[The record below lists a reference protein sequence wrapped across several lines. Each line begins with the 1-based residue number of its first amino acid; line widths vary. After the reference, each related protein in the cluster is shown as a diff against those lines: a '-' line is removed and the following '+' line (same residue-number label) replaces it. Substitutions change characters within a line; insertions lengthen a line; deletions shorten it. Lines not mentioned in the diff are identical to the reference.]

1 MIPAIHN
8 RNTLTPG
15 GNRSRRC
22 AFTLT
27 EVLLSLSIMA
37 VLMVAAATAMKVSM
51 QGYDENDKITR
62 AMQGARATLERLTR
76 QLRTAAS
83 ANFTQ
88 TTESGMYEGQQVTL
102 DVTTLV
108 ITGPRDGSNLVQVRY
123 VHRIPMGSTVGGKLY
138 YYYQEQGQELTTS
151 TLAMLGEEE
160 DVNVESFDV
169 TTVSE
174 GMVTANTKVRFMLNV
189 GDRQFDFSS
198 AVALRG
204 NEY

>member
-1 MIPAIHN
+1 MISAIHN
-8 RNTLTPG
+8 RNILTPDS
-15 GNRSRRC
+15 NRRRRH
-22 AFTLT
+22 AFTLP
-27 EVLLSLSIMA
+27 EVILSLAIMA

-51 QGYDENDKITR
+51 QGYDENDKVTR

-76 QLRTAAS
+76 QLRTAETAD
-83 ANFTQ
+83 FTQ
-88 TTESGMYEGQQVTL
+88 TSEPGMYEGQQVTM

-108 ITGPRDGSNLVQVRY
+108 ITGPRDGSNLEQVQY
-123 VHRIPMGSTVGGKLY
+123 VHRIPMGSTSGGKLY
-138 YYYQEQGQELTTS
+138 YYYQEQGQGLTTP

-160 DVNVESFDV
+160 DIDVESFDV

-174 GMVTANTKVRFMLNV
+174 GAVTANTKIQFTLNV

>member
-1 MIPAIHN
+1 MIPHN
-8 RNTLTPG
+8 RNTLTPEG
-15 GNRSRRC
+15 GRSARR
-22 AFTLT
+22 AFTLP
-27 EVLLSLSIMA
+27 EVMLSLSITA

-51 QGYDENDKITR
+51 QGHEENDKTTR

-76 QLRTAAS
+76 QLRTAAD

-88 TTESGMYEGQQVTL
+88 TSESGMHQGQQVTM

-108 ITGPRDGSNLVQVRY
+108 ITAPRDGSNLERVQY
-123 VHRIPMGSTVGGKLY
+123 VHRIPAGGASGGKLY
-138 YYYQEQGQELTTS
+138 YNYQEQGQELTTP

-160 DVNVESFDV
+160 DVDVESFNI

-174 GMVTANTKVRFMLNV
+174 GAETANAKVQFTLNV
-189 GDRQFDFSS
+189 GGRQFGFSS

-204 NEY
+204 NKY

>member
-1 MIPAIHN
+1 MILEIHN
-8 RNTLTPG
+8 RNTLKPH
-15 GNRSRRC
+15 NRR
-22 AFTLT
+22 AFTLA
-27 EVLLSLSIMA
+27 EVILSLAIMA

-51 QGYDENDKITR
+51 QGYDENDKVTR

-76 QLRTAAS
+76 QIRTAEA
-83 ANFTQ
+83 ADFTQ
-88 TTESGMYEGQQVTL
+88 TSEPGTHQGQPVTM

-108 ITGPRDGSNLVQVRY
+108 ITGPRDGSNLQQVRY
-123 VHRIPMGSTVGGKLY
+123 VHRIPMGGSSGGKLY
-138 YYYQEQGQELTTS
+138 YYYQEQGQGLTEP

-160 DVNVESFDV
+160 DVDVESFDV

-174 GMVTANTKVRFMLNV
+174 GSVTANTKVQFTLNV
-189 GDRQFDFSS
+189 GGRQFDFSS

>member
-8 RNTLTPG
+8 RDTLTQVGDRPG
-15 GNRSRRC
+15 QG
-22 AFTLT
+22 AFTLA
-27 EVLLSLSIMA
+27 EVILSLSIMA
-37 VLMVAAATAMKVSM
+37 VLMVAAATAMKVSL

-76 QLRTAAS
+76 QLRTAETAD
-83 ANFTQ
+83 FTQ
-88 TTESGMYEGQQVTL
+88 TTEPGTYEGQQVTM

-108 ITGPRDGSNLVQVRY
+108 ITGPKDGSNLVQAQY

-138 YYYQEQGQELTTS
+138 YYYQEQGQALTAPV
-151 TLAMLGEEE
+151 LAMLGEEE

-174 GMVTANTKVRFMLNV
+174 GAATANTRVQFSLNV
-189 GDRQFDFSS
+189 GSRQFDFSS
-198 AVALRG
+198 AVALRS